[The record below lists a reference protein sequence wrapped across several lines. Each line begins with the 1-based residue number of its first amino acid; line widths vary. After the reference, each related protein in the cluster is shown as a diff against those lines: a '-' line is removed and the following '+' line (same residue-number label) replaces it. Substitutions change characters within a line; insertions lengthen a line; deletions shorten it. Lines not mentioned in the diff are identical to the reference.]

1 MLNIINR
8 RKSIY
13 LPERD
18 LILYL
23 LRWEYFRSYYE
34 YIDLQHVRDN
44 FRELHYLYLA
54 VAELHKAYPETDHDL
69 AALQTF
75 FFVQYPDCDR
85 ELYTSLFETLAE
97 TQLDPEVGV
106 GILKQ
111 IKRRQQAL
119 KLSEEAVKFATGYS
133 DVDAVIKMAKFLEEE
148 YVDDLDEIE
157 TVSDDLEFLLSETV
171 QKTGLRWRLNCL
183 NKSLG
188 SLRKGNFGFIFARPE
203 TGKTTF
209 LASECSH
216 MLTQL
221 GDDAGP
227 VIWFNNEQV
236 GNEVMLRVYQGF
248 FGERLETLMAN
259 PKKFNKDFKE
269 RGRGKFKLV
278 DDANMD
284 KARVEKICKQLKPSL
299 VIFDQID
306 KVKGF
311 AADRED
317 LRLGAIYVW
326 ARELAKQYCPVIGV
340 CQADGSAE
348 NQKWLTMENVSNAKT
363 SKQAEAD
370 WILGIGKIHAEGTEH
385 TRYLNISKNKLL
397 GDTDTNP
404 ELRHGRFETYIE
416 QNIARYR
423 DIVNYD

>member
-1 MLNIINR
+1 M
-8 RKSIY
+8 Y

-23 LRWEYFRSYYE
+23 LRHDYFKSYFE
-34 YIDLQHVRDN
+34 YIDLTHIRDN
-44 FRELHYLYLA
+44 YRELHYLYLA
-54 VAELHKAYPETDHDL
+54 VKSLHEELPEIDHDL
-69 AALQTF
+69 QSLQAYF
-75 FFVQYPDCDR
+75 FTKYPDCDK
-85 ELYTSLFETLAE
+85 ELYSELFKTLAE
-97 TQLDPEVGV
+97 APLDQSVGV

-133 DVDAVIKMAKFLEEE
+133 PDVINVLSASKFLEEE
-148 YVDDLDEIE
+148 YTDDLEEIE
-157 TVSDDLEFLLSETV
+157 VVSDNLEFLLSETV
-171 QKTGLRWRLNCL
+171 QKPGLRWRLNCL

-188 SLRKGNFGFIFARPE
+188 SLRKGNFGFLFARPE

-209 LASECSH
+209 LASECSF

-221 GDDAGP
+221 RKEQGP
-227 VIWFNNEQV
+227 IVWFNNEQV
-236 GNEVMLRVYQGF
+236 GNEVMLRVYQAY
-248 FGERLETLMAN
+248 FGVKLEALMAN
-259 PKKFNKDFKE
+259 PKKFHKDFQDVC
-269 RGRGKFKLV
+269 RGMFKLV
-278 DDANMD
+278 DDATVD
-284 KARVEKICKQLKPSL
+284 KARVEKVCKQLKPSL
-299 VIFDQID
+299 VVFDQID

-348 NQKWLTMENVSNAKT
+348 NQRWLTMENVSNAKT

-370 WILGIGKIHAEGTEH
+370 WILGIGKIHAEGADYS
-385 TRYLNISKNKLL
+385 RYLNISKNKLL

-404 ELRHGRFETYIE
+404 DLRHGRFETYIE
-416 QNIARYR
+416 PQIARYQ
-423 DIVNYD
+423 DVVEYD